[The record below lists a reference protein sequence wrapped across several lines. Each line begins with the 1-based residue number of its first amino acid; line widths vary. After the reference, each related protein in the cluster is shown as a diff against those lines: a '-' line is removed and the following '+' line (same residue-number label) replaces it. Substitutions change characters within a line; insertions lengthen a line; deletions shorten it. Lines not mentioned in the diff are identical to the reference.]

1 MTATNALG
9 QPVGD
14 PVEWHGAAAP
24 APVVLTGRFV
34 TLRPLVADDAGA
46 IVQTL
51 GRDPELWTYLPWEP
65 ATTHAAALAI
75 VKDAAAPPLGTS
87 FAVDS
92 PGGHF
97 LGRVDLMRA
106 DAARGT
112 IEVGA
117 ILWSPA
123 LQRTRAATEVQ
134 LLLAEHVFDTL
145 GYRRYEW
152 KCDSLNAPS
161 RAAALRL
168 GFTEEGTWRH
178 ALVTKGRN
186 RDTTWFS
193 VTDTEWP
200 LVGAAL
206 RAWLAE
212 DNMDDGGRQR
222 RSLAEIRAA
231 LA

>member
-1 MTATNALG
+1 MTATNAHG
-9 QPVGD
+9 QPVGE

-24 APVVLTGRFV
+24 APVVLIGRFV

-46 IVQTL
+46 VAQAL
-51 GRDPELWTYLPWEP
+51 GGHPELWTYLPWEP
-65 ATTHAAALAI
+65 ATTPAAALATI
-75 VKDAAAPPLGTS
+75 EAAARPPLGTS

-92 PGGHF
+92 PTGDF

-106 DAARGT
+106 DPARGT

-123 LQRTRAATEVQ
+123 LQRTRAATETQ
-134 LLLAEHVFDTL
+134 LLLAEHAFDTL

-168 GFTEEGTWRH
+168 GFTEEGTWRN

-200 LVGAAL
+200 VVGAAL
-206 RAWLAE
+206 RAWLAD
-212 DNMDDGGRQR
+212 DNMDDDGRQR
-222 RSLAEIRAA
+222 RSLAAIRAA

>member
-1 MTATNALG
+1 VTATNALG

-14 PVEWHGAAAP
+14 PVEWHGAAVP
-24 APVVLTGRFV
+24 APVVLTGRSV

-51 GRDPELWTYLPWEP
+51 GRHPELWTYLPWEP

-92 PGGHF
+92 PGGDF

-123 LQRTRAATEVQ
+123 LQRT
-134 LLLAEHVFDTL
+134 
-145 GYRRYEW
+145 
-152 KCDSLNAPS
+152 